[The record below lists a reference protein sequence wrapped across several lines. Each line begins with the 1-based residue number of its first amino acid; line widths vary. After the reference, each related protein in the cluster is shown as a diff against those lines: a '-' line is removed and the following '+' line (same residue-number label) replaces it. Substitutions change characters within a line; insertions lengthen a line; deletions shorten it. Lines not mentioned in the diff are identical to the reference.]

1 MTIENKFQSP
11 SGNAPMDPD
20 KLKAMVTERAYLK
33 AEKRGFE
40 PGHELDDWLEAEK
53 EVCNQFHYWCQEM
66 D

>member
-1 MTIENKFQSP
+1 MTIENKSQSP
-11 SGNAPMDPD
+11 SGNGPMDPD

-53 EVCNQFHYWCQEM
+53 EICNQFRYWCQEM